1 MNNKNIVIAG
11 GGIAGIVAANK
22 LRSELPSNIKI
33 TLIERSKTHSF
44 AASYL
49 WLMVNRR
56 KPEQIYTP
64 LKKLIKNNVNIIC
77 EEIREI
83 NTAERKIKTENSEIN
98 YDYLIIALGT
108 ELEKKYLNGSHPGVH
123 NFYTYEGAQK
133 LRNELMKIQ
142 SGEIIIAIESLPYK
156 CPGAPYEAAMLI
168 SDLIRS
174 RGLKSKIT
182 VSLYTPET
190 QPLPVAGPELGKSI
204 ADLLKNKGIKF
215 HPLNQIKEIKPEEKI
230 ITFNSGDFKQ
240 YDLLVLIPKHY
251 SPEVLRNSGLSDEN
265 GLPAGQAGW
274 ITVDNNSLETKIQNV
289 YAVGDVNSISIPGR
303 WHPDKPMKLPK
314 AGVFA
319 HSQALTV
326 SEIII
331 SKILG
336 KDIKS
341 SFCGD
346 GFCMLEAGGDLAG
359 FAYGDFFAAPHPEV
373 KLKKLGKSWH
383 LGKVLFEKWWLA
395 PHGLKKSAY
404 KLLIE
409 TGAKGL
415 RLQIKL

>member
-1 MNNKNIVIAG
+1 
-11 GGIAGIVAANK
+11 
-22 LRSELPSNIKI
+22 
-33 TLIERSKTHSF
+33 
-44 AASYL
+44 
-49 WLMVNRR
+49 
-56 KPEQIYTP
+56 
-64 LKKLIKNNVNIIC
+64 
-77 EEIREI
+77 
-83 NTAERKIKTENSEIN
+83 
-98 YDYLIIALGT
+98 
-108 ELEKKYLNGSHPGVH
+108 
-123 NFYTYEGAQK
+123 
-133 LRNELMKIQ
+133 MKIQ